1 MAGARRD
8 EQYMRGKRRDLHEED
23 AYPVQQ
29 PGGQYAVGPGM
40 DAASMQA
47 LTEMEDAVG
56 GPASNTRGLP
66 PQWWN
71 PNGPGGPRPKSAP
84 GTMAGTPMLNVPETA
99 MPGGSSGGLSQ
110 RAMNAL
116 NYLEQRTG
124 QKLKDTSPQSLMG
137 LIEAVQSNPQMGSD
151 SDMEALEILTSES
164 GAGNEMMKEEGG
176 EPMAGQMAPQQKGM
190 PRR

>member
-8 EQYMRGKRRDLHEED
+8 EQYMQGKKRKLHEED

-66 PQWWN
+66 PQWWD
-71 PNGPGGPRPKSAP
+71 PNGPGGPRPKTAP
-84 GTMAGTPMLNVPETA
+84 GTMAGAPMLNVPETA
-99 MPGGSSGGLSQ
+99 MPGGESGGLSQ

-116 NYLEQRTG
+116 NYLEKRTG
-124 QKLKDTSPQSLMG
+124 QKLGGTDPQSIMG
-137 LIEAVQSNPQMGSD
+137 LVNRVQSDPKMGSD
-151 SDMEALEILTSES
+151 MDMEALEILMEES
-164 GAGNEMMKEEGG
+164 GAGAEVMKGEGG
-176 EPMAGQMAPQQKGM
+176 Q
-190 PRR
+190 PRQ